1 MEICGKFGWDQGKR
15 VYFCCLISKGKGRF
29 LKLSDKHGLGKT
41 HLSILSRETSL
52 GRLGGGAGVLLLDVS
67 DKMEIIDFLQPIIKQ
82 NCKKI

>member
-1 MEICGKFGWDQGKR
+1 MGSGKK

-52 GRLGGGAGVLLLDVS
+52 GRSGGGGRGFVA
-67 DKMEIIDFLQPIIKQ
+67 
-82 NCKKI
+82 